1 MGGSRR
7 AIEKVAHV
15 YDVELLRALRAGEV
29 YDKEE
34 PILTVIFLFHLEKM
48 FFRVNQATPF
58 FFGLSE

>member
-34 PILTVIFLFHLEKM
+34 PILTVIF
-48 FFRVNQATPF
+48 FFSFRKNIFPRQSGNAIF
-58 FFGLSE
+58 FWAK

>member
-34 PILTVIFLFHLEKM
+34 PILTVIFLVSIFQI
-48 FFRVNQATPF
+48 FF
-58 FFGLSE
+58 